1 MKENLELDE
10 ASKKY
15 LDTLYREL
23 ILNRNNLG
31 SINLA
36 RGKTEK
42 NKQKQNTLNES
53 DISNKI
59 G

>member
-1 MKENLELDE
+1 MKENLELDD

-23 ILNRNNLG
+23 ILNRNTLG
-31 SINLA
+31 SINMA
-36 RGKTEK
+36 REKTEK
-42 NKQKQNTLNES
+42 NKQKHNILNES

-59 G
+59 I

>member
-31 SINLA
+31 SINMA
-36 RGKTEK
+36 REKNLK
-42 NKQKQNTLNES
+42 NKQKHNNLNE
-53 DISNKI
+53 
-59 G
+59 